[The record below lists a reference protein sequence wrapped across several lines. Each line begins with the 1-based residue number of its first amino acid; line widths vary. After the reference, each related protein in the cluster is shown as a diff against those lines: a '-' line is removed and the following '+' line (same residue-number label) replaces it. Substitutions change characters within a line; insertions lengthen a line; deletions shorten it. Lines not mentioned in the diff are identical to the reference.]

1 MYFEYKFHKIEECNL
16 CGAKRK
22 NFKILG
28 KRLNQSQGKNPKG
41 KIGITVTIVKCK
53 NCGLVFSNP
62 QPIPKSIEDHYGVP
76 PENYWQDNYFKIDEN
91 YFLGE
96 IKWLKKLIAFKPGIK
111 TLDIGA
117 GLGKCMITLKKQ
129 GCETYGLE
137 PSEMFYYRAIEKMG
151 INKDR
156 LKLTSAEEAKY
167 AENFFDFI
175 TFGATLEHLYDPSAC
190 ILKAIKW
197 LKPKGVI
204 HIEVPSSDWL
214 TNKIANIYYSVIGT
228 DYVSNISP
236 MHLPYHL
243 YEFSLKSFEEHSK
256 RFGYEIADYDYY
268 VCQSYLPKI
277 IDLFVKPYMKWTN
290 TGMQIVVW
298 LRKK

>member
-1 MYFEYKFHKIEECNL
+1 MYFEYKFHNIEECNL
-16 CGAKRK
+16 CGAQRK

-28 KRLNQSQGKNPKG
+28 KRLNQSQGKNPGK
-41 KIGITVTIVKCK
+41 KIGITTTIVKCK

-96 IKWLKKLIAFKPGIK
+96 IKWLKKLIDFKPGIK

-117 GLGKCMITLKKQ
+117 GLGKCMIALKKQ

-190 ILKAIKW
+190 IRKAIKW
-197 LKPKGVI
+197 LKPEGVI
-204 HIEVPSSDWL
+204 HVEVPSSDWL

-228 DYVSNISP
+228 DYVANISP
-236 MHLPYHL
+236 MHNPYHL

-256 RFGYEIADYDYY
+256 RFNYEIADYDYY

-277 IDLFVKPYMKWTN
+277 IDFFVKPYMKWTK
-290 TGMQIVVW
+290 TGMQLAVW